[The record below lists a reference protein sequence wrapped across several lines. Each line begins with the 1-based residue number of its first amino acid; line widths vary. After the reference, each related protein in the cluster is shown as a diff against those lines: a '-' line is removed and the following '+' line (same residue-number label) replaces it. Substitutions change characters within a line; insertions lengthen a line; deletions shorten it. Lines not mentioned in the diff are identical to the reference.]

1 MPLTEIVEVFVT
13 WQVIANDVMGFP
25 SPKKWE
31 AGTDLHLHGVIQ
43 DKEVAGGDVSDFIS
57 VIDVLSSSWENGL
70 YGEKQQPVHQLGVTS
85 SETGKTN
92 NGC

>member
-1 MPLTEIVEVFVT
+1 MPPTEIVEVFVA

-25 SPKKWE
+25 SPKKRE
-31 AGTDLHLHGVIQ
+31 AGTDLHLHRVIQ
-43 DKEVAGGDVSDFIS
+43 NKEVAGGDVSDFIS

-70 YGEKQQPVHQLGVTS
+70 YGEKQQSAHHLGAIP